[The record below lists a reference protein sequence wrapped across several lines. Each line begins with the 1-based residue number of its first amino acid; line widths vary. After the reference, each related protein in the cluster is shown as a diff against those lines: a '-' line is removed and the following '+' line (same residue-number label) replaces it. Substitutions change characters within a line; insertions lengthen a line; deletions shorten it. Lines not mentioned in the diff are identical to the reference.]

1 MKKWNVFICLFIIL
15 TTFVFSTSILHADE
29 VITLSKSQTIYVPA
43 YSHIYSGNIEK
54 PFLLTVILSVR
65 NIDPM
70 HKIKITM
77 INYYD
82 GKGTLL
88 NKLLADPLTLEPLE
102 SLRHVIPEKD
112 KSGGSGANFIVKWE
126 SDKLV
131 NPPIIESVMI
141 GTQSQQGISFTSRG
155 RAIIEP

>member
-15 TTFVFSTSILHADE
+15 TTFVFSTSTLHADE

-88 NKLLADPLTLEPLE
+88 SKLLADPLTLEPLE